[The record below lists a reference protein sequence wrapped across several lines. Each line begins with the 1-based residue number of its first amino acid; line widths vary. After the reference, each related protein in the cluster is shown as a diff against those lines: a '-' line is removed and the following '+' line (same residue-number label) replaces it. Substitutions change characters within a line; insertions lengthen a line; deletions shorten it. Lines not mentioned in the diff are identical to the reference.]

1 MTFPKFLDDSC
12 PYSVSSY
19 FYRVEFQQRGAP
31 HIHCLLWLE
40 DTEGNPA
47 PTFWNSGSEDKEK
60 KYETKTR
67 MKNIE
72 DIANML
78 ISSSEDDAKCND
90 HQREIQKRRNES
102 CEKDCMECYSSKHD
116 FEKCPDHSISM
127 PNSCKDCEA
136 QNKRIKDFQVHNHT
150 FTCKKRKKFITVR
163 KNEGHGRLDG
173 KIEGPKI
180 SDYVECRF
188 NFPQFPMNR
197 TRLILGIP
205 KDLNEEELSKW
216 KSDLKKIKKF
226 LIRQTYSENKD
237 ESEKFKAFK
246 KTSFIQFLF
255 DIGMF
260 DETKTMEQLSDKE
273 KNTGYQRYVNA
284 LSTSVRGTGAIFM
297 NRKPTE
303 FQQAADERTQSQS

>member
-1 MTFPKFLDDSC
+1 MWGLKS
-12 PYSVSSY
+12 
-19 FYRVEFQQRGAP
+19 
-31 HIHCLLWLE
+31 
-40 DTEGNPA
+40 
-47 PTFWNSGSEDKEK
+47 
-60 KYETKTR
+60 
-67 MKNIE
+67 
-72 DIANML
+72 
-78 ISSSEDDAKCND
+78 
-90 HQREIQKRRNES
+90 
-102 CEKDCMECYSSKHD
+102 
-116 FEKCPDHSISM
+116 
-127 PNSCKDCEA
+127 
-136 QNKRIKDFQVHNHT
+136 QNKKHLGFYL
-150 FTCKKRKKFITVR
+150 KKRKVPRILWGVKKLLGCQFLRVKFITVR
-163 KNEGHGRLDG
+163 KNEGHGLLDG

-297 NRKPTE
+297 KRKPKDVFTNN
-303 FQQAADERTQSQS
+303 FNRRLMSVHKANLDIQIVIDQVSS